1 MRDRTDAGEVA
12 NGAPEVEFEAA
23 MERLEEIVARLEQG
37 DLKLAEA
44 LALYEEG
51 VCLARAAQGQ
61 LEGAEGRIE
70 ALLADGTVHEVG
82 PDEAPAAGA

>member
-1 MRDRTDAGEVA
+1 MTRSGTGPAA
-12 NGAPEVEFEAA
+12 AAGAPEVEFEAA
-23 MERLEEIVARLEQG
+23 MERLEEIVAKLEQG

-51 VCLARAAQGQ
+51 VRLARAAQGQ

-70 ALLADGTVHEVG
+70 ALLADGSLRDVAPE
-82 PDEAPAAGA
+82 EAPAAGA